1 VKCIAF
7 FFLVEFE
14 GAIDGEN
21 TIMNPSH
28 LNGDVDAFISKGNAR
43 RSGVYEWLKSQVVS
57 INLASPTDCF
67 G

>member
-43 RSGVYEWLKSQVVS
+43 PKKGAVSTSG
-57 INLASPTDCF
+57 
-67 G
+67 